1 MSAGTAPWAGI
12 KVVEECAE
20 FMWKSA
26 ACRADKATKVAELTT
41 PEIEDG
47 EGGLVH
53 SRSFIEASQGSQVDE
68 KDAMAVIEFEALTD
82 D

>member
-1 MSAGTAPWAGI
+1 M
-12 KVVEECAE
+12 VEECAECAE

-26 ACRADKATKVAELTT
+26 ACRADKATQVAELTT

-47 EGGLVH
+47 EGCLVH
-53 SRSFIEASQGSQVDE
+53 LRSFIEASQGSQVDE
-68 KDAMAVIEFEALTD
+68 KEAMANADVIAVIEFEALTD